1 MCNTTIELM
10 CHLQAYGIM
19 EKTYLCKK
27 KYGLA
32 GYLTTLLNERL
43 YNAKS
48 DCKLFMNGEQ

>member
-1 MCNTTIELM
+1 M